1 MLNKTIIIGRLTRDL
16 ELRKTQAGKSVL
28 NFSVAVN
35 RQYNRDESDFINC
48 IAWEQ
53 TADFMAN
60 YLGKGALVSVEGRIQ
75 TGSYEG
81 TDGKKVYTTDVVA
94 ERVQALESRSQR
106 EGQTNETHESN
117 AYKKEDEPVLDITDM
132 DLPFN

>member
-53 TADFMAN
+53 TADFMST
-60 YLGKGALVSVEGRIQ
+60 YLGKGALISVEGRIQ

-81 TDGKKVYTTDVVA
+81 KDGKKVYTQDVVA
-94 ERVQALESRSQR
+94 ERVQALESKSQR
-106 EGQTNETHESN
+106 SEGMQNNNTYER
-117 AYKKEDEPVLDITDM
+117 KEEKALDIDDT
-132 DLPFN
+132 DLPF

>member
-94 ERVQALESRSQR
+94 ERVQALESKSQR
-106 EGQTNETHESN
+106 SEGMQNNNTYER
-117 AYKKEDEPVLDITDM
+117 KEELDIDDT
-132 DLPFN
+132 DLPF

>member
-1 MLNKTIIIGRLTRDL
+1 MLNRTILIGRITREL
-16 ELRKTQAGKSVL
+16 EVRKTQAGKSVL
-28 NFSVAVN
+28 NFSVAVP
-35 RQYNRDESDFINC
+35 RQYGKDETDFINC

-81 TDGKKVYTTDVVA
+81 NDGKKVYTTDVIA

-106 EGQTNETHESN
+106 EGQTNEKHESN
-117 AYKKEDEPVLDITDM
+117 TYKKEGEPVLDITSD
-132 DLPFN
+132 DLPF